1 MSNQKPCKE
10 ILRRYE
16 GNPIITPKDFPGAHA
31 IYNCGAV
38 MFEGKHLLLL
48 SITDCNSSARMHVA
62 ISDDGIHFAIREELF
77 IETSTDAE
85 FGKYDGWTIDP
96 RITKIEDTYY
106 IVYPAYSVHGVVGM
120 LGKTLDFR
128 TYERMDI
135 ISLPDNRCPVLFP
148 EKIHGEY
155 VRLDRPT
162 TIHRTGEIWISYSP
176 DLIHWGHHRL
186 LLEPGSDPNDWN
198 SVKIGPCSP
207 PIKTDKGWLMVY
219 RGVHQTVAYSL
230 SCALLDLEDPSKVI
244 GKMSGYML
252 TAEEP
257 YEMVGRV
264 PNVVFSNG
272 AILEEKTGELKIY
285 YGAADTCI
293 GLATAPLEELVE
305 ACLRR

>member
-1 MSNQKPCKE
+1 MSDPKPCKE

-38 MFEGKHLLLL
+38 KFEGQYLLLL
-48 SITDCNSSARMHVA
+48 SITDCNSDARMHVA
-62 ISDDGIHFAIREELF
+62 TSDDGINFDIRKEPL
-77 IETSTDAE
+77 IETSTDPE
-85 FGKYDGWTIDP
+85 FKEYDGWTIDP
-96 RITKIEDTYY
+96 RITKIGDTYY

-120 LGKTLDFR
+120 LGKTLDFK
-128 TYERMDI
+128 TFERIDI

-148 EKIHGEY
+148 EKINGEY

-162 TIHRTGEIWISYSP
+162 TIHRNGEIWISYSP

-186 LLEPGSDPNDWN
+186 LLEPGSRPDDWN
-198 SVKIGPCSP
+198 SVKVGPCGP
-207 PIKTDKGWLMVY
+207 PIKTDKGWLMIY
-219 RGVHQTVAYSL
+219 HGVHPTGYSL
-230 SCALLDLEDPSKVI
+230 SCALLDLRDPSTVI
-244 GKMSGYML
+244 GKMPGYML

-264 PNVVFSNG
+264 RNVVFSTG
-272 AILEEKTGELKIY
+272 AILEEETGELKLY

-293 GLATAPLEELVE
+293 GLATAPLDELVE

>member
-1 MSNQKPCKE
+1 MSAQKPCKE

-16 GNPIITPKDFPGAHA
+16 ENPIITPKDFPGAHA

-48 SITDCNSSARMHVA
+48 SITDCNSIARMHVA

-85 FGKYDGWTIDP
+85 FGNYDGWTIDP

-148 EKIHGEY
+148 EKINGEY

-219 RGVHQTVAYSL
+219 HGVHQTVAYSL

-244 GKMSGYML
+244 GKMPGYML